1 MHIISNFRESTLL
14 PKEGTLRRSS
24 KHNSIQSNKANR
36 PIPTIIV
43 GPTDT
48 TEEIWID
55 GIDQLDNSPAT
66 KSKGNQPGN
75 KDSSSNFHASLP
87 FILENNNNNI
97 KPQGIISQHVEWL
110 DTAQNC
116 MIGKLNNL

>member
-1 MHIISNFRESTLL
+1 MNFRESTILS
-14 PKEGTLRRSS
+14 KEGTLRRSS

-55 GIDQLDNSPAT
+55 GIDQFDNSPAT
-66 KSKGNQPGN
+66 KSKGNQLGN
-75 KDSSSNFHASLP
+75 KDSSCNFHAAVP
-87 FILENNNNNI
+87 FILENNNNI
-97 KPQGIISQHVEWL
+97 KPQGINSQHVEWL